1 MSPWVWQHLMCRC
14 NILSQGW
21 KSIYDRGPHKLYN
34 VASPLQKNTTFIEW
48 KKRVFTFIDNTKN
61 EEAGFLTRAIA
72 NGHVADLGFDP
83 QPNYSVNHTYRMHL
97 VRGGAMRLFKTQ
109 IFTRA
114 GWEPFFI
121 IVIFETSQALYSV
134 SSSCKPTRNK
144 DHHSRDVP
152 SQSTQ
157 GLHEL

>member
-97 VRGGAMRLFKTQ
+97 VCVFLRHNHRLALGENQRHRSSFS
-109 IFTRA
+109 
-114 GWEPFFI
+114 
-121 IVIFETSQALYSV
+121 ETSQAFLFV
-134 SSSCKPTRNK
+134 FCSSSCKSTRSK
-144 DHHSRDVP
+144 DRNSRDVW
-152 SQSTQ
+152 S
-157 GLHEL
+157 